1 VTITDATHALAAQG
15 RRSAP
20 SKATARGAD
29 DSVRLV
35 DVVAAVEPTW
45 VEAVAVVQAVCAQ
58 LKPGDAAPAL
68 DAIRISSGGAVS
80 FEPAGSADPLATVTA
95 IGQLLAG
102 ILRSGDC
109 PLPVWEVSERA
120 RRAPATV
127 GDARA
132 FGAALTCLPPA
143 HGPKEL
149 SQFVQAARNVAPSRN
164 VVPARPVAPPRAAP
178 SVKPAKLWA
187 RMGVIAA
194 IVAGGI
200 GAGVS
205 MGTLV
210 AMTGGGGS
218 EPPRIA
224 AVAPAF

>member
-1 VTITDATHALAAQG
+1 MTITDATHALAKG
-15 RRSAP
+15 RRAAP
-20 SKATARGAD
+20 SKTPSRSAD

-35 DVVAAVEPTW
+35 DVVASVEPTW

-58 LKPGDAAPAL
+58 LKPGEAAPAL
-68 DAIRISSGGAVS
+68 DAIRISPAGTVS
-80 FEPAGSADPLATVTA
+80 FEPAGSADPLTTVGA

-120 RRAPATV
+120 RRAPASV

-149 SQFVQAARNVAPSRN
+149 AQFVQAARNVAPPRSVPPPPPR
-164 VVPARPVAPPRAAP
+164 VVPP
-178 SVKPAKLWA
+178 VKPAKLWA
-187 RMGVIAA
+187 RMGIIAV

-205 MGTLV
+205 VGTLV
-210 AMTGGGGS
+210 ALGRGTGP
-218 EPPRIA
+218 EPPRVA